1 MAKHL
6 SKIAVKVIK
15 PGNHSPRGSP
25 HGSHSRG
32 NRGALLEVGVGD
44 GKVS

>member
-1 MAKHL
+1 ML
-6 SKIAVKVIK
+6 YICSKILVKVIK

-32 NRGALLEVGVGD
+32 NRGAAVEVGD

>member
-6 SKIAVKVIK
+6 SKNLVRVIK
-15 PGNHSPRGSP
+15 PGNHSPRDSP

-32 NRGALLEVGVGD
+32 NRGALMGVGD